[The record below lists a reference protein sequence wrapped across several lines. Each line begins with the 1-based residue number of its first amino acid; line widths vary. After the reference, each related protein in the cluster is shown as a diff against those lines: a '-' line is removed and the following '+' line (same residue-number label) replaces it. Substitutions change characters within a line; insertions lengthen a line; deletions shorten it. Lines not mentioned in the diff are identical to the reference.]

1 MYQLDANNGKIGYKI
16 CDLSEVEK
24 VVQFVIDE
32 TAKEFILKKGGK
44 VTVYTTIY
52 PGC

>member
-1 MYQLDANNGKIGYKI
+1 MIKILIEESAREY
-16 CDLSEVEK
+16 
-24 VVQFVIDE
+24 
-32 TAKEFILKKGGK
+32 ILQKGGK